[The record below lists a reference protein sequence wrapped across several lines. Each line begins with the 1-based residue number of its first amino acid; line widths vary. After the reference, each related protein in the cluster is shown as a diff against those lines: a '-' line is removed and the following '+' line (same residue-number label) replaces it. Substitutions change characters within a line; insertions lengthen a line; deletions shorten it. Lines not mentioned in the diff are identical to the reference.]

1 MKNKT
6 ITTTINYAIL
16 VGLFLLT
23 ITPLLVSTSLFFPFI
38 AGKGFFFRVVT
49 EIILALWIILALRDP
64 TYKPRLIGGQAKKSW
79 ILIALGALLLVISLA
94 TAWGANPYRSFWSN
108 FERMEGLVNFLH
120 LGAYFL
126 VLISVLKKE
135 KLWFYFL
142 NLSIAVSIVAGIM
155 ALTKG
160 GSRIDGTFGNPTYL
174 AVYMLVHIFLTAWLW
189 LKHRRQNPLTYIYW
203 PIILLQLIALYRTGT
218 RGTLLGLVG
227 GLVTTVALI
236 AIFGRRHRLARKISL
251 GILLGTVILG
261 GVFWLNKD
269 SVFVKSSP
277 VLERFASISLTEQT
291 TKSRLMIWNM
301 SWQGFKE
308 RPILGWGPENY
319 ILVFN
324 KYYDPGMY
332 SQEQWFDRSHNV
344 VFDWLISAGALGLLG
359 YLSLFIIAFYYLWF
373 TPRKLEGRNASGFTV
388 LDSSLWSGLLVAYF
402 IHNIFVFD
410 NLISYLLF
418 LAMLGYLHFISTEK
432 NQNLSVISRPLVK
445 SQLLAILA
453 PLVIIILFVPT
464 LYWINIKPWLANRTL
479 IEALSWQKY
488 PDKALESFKQV
499 FAYQTFASTE
509 ASEHLFSS
517 ALSVGQDESVPAE
530 TRTGILTLARDQ
542 ILETIKREPENARYR
557 LFAGS
562 FFSRIGLL
570 AEAEKELIE
579 ARRLSPHK
587 QAILFELGGFY
598 INQKK
603 YDEALALFRE
613 AYELEPAFSEARKIY
628 ALGAVYDNKL
638 SLAADLLNAGP
649 KDEPTFLLD
658 ERLVQAYGTINQSNA
673 LMALWKGAVS
683 AHPEFEQPLLAFL
696 ADLKKQG
703 IIK

>member
-1 MKNKT
+1 MN
-6 ITTTINYAIL
+6 NYLRWGIIA
-16 VGLFLLT
+16 GLLLLT
-23 ITPLLVSTSLFFPFI
+23 LTPLLVSTSLFFPFI
-38 AGKGFFFRVVT
+38 TGKGFFFRVLT

-64 TYKPRLIGGQAKKSW
+64 NYRPRLIGGQAKKSW
-79 ILIALGALLLVISLA
+79 ILIAMGALLLVISLA

-120 LGAYFL
+120 LGAYFV

-142 NLSIAVSIVAGIM
+142 NLSIVISVIAGIM

-189 LKHRRQNPLTYIYW
+189 LKHYRQNPIAYIYL
-203 PIILLQLIALYRTGT
+203 PLILFQLIVLYRTGT

-227 GLVTTVALI
+227 GLIVTAILI
-236 AIFGRRHRLARKISL
+236 AIFGRSHRWARKISL
-251 GILLGTVILG
+251 GVLLGAVILG

-269 SVFVKSSP
+269 SAFVKSSP

-308 RPILGWGPENY
+308 RPLLGWGPENY

-324 KYYDPGMY
+324 KYYDPAMY

-344 VFDWLISAGALGLLG
+344 IFDWLISAGALGLLA
-359 YLSLFIIAFYYLWF
+359 YLSLFVIAFYYLWW
-373 TPRKLEGRNASGFTV
+373 KKNSFTV
-388 LDSSLWSGLLVAYF
+388 IERALFSGLLVAYF

-418 LAMLGYLHFISTEK
+418 LAMLGYLHFVSTGK
-432 NQNLSVISRPLVK
+432 NLNFLPASNLKLIKNKVPAFLPPL
-445 SQLLAILA
+445 
-453 PLVIIILFVPT
+453 IIVILFVPT
-464 LYWINIKPWLANRTL
+464 MYWINIKPWLASRTL
-479 IEALSWQKY
+479 IEALNWQKY
-488 PDKALESFKQV
+488 PDKQLESFKQV

-509 ASEHLFSS
+509 ASEHLINS
-517 ALSVGQDESVPAE
+517 ALNVGQDQSVPAE
-530 TRTGILTLARDQ
+530 TRNGILILAHDQ

-603 YDEALALFRE
+603 YADALALFRE
-613 AYELEPAFSEARKIY
+613 AYELEPTFAEARKIY
-628 ALGAVYDNKL
+628 ALGAIYDNKL
-638 SLAADLLNAGP
+638 PLAAELLSAGA
-649 KDEPTFLLD
+649 KDDPVSLLD

-673 LMALWKGAVS
+673 LLVLWQKAVV
-683 AHPEFEQPLLAFL
+683 AHPEFKQPLSDFMSNLR
-696 ADLKKQG
+696 KQG